1 MCESSAYQYR
11 RNSTYTVP
19 YAPAI
24 ALCANA
30 RHTKAHKISRINELP
45 PQKGIFRVISCRAL
59 GPCSCPA
66 DGAPAGAAVVAR
78 LARHRHKPCRGD
90 TAACCR
96 KATRR
101 SQGLWSRVA
110 PLSASGRASE
120 PPTPTAIFQNARQ
133 WRRGRRGRRSSRLR
147 CDARVCLR
155 RRRRREPRRAG

>member
-66 DGAPAGAAVVAR
+66 DGAPAGQ
-78 LARHRHKPCRGD
+78 G
-90 TAACCR
+90 
-96 KATRR
+96 KAEELVDVGTPGGRESETPGGKR
-101 SQGLWSRVA
+101 PLPPGVSTSY
-110 PLSASGRASE
+110 PLSSSILIDY
-120 PPTPTAIFQNARQ
+120 PPVPAQQ
-133 WRRGRRGRRSSRLR
+133 VLG
-147 CDARVCLR
+147 
-155 RRRRREPRRAG
+155 